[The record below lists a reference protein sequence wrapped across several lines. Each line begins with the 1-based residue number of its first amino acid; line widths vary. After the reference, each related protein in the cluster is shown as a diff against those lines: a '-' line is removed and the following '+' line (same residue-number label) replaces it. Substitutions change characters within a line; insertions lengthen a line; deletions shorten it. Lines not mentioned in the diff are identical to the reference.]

1 MLHLKGSP
9 LDFGNLLV
17 ERGYISSRELE
28 DALALQRRSIVEG
41 IEPIPRLGEILIR
54 RGAVTEQQVADALA
68 AQNKKI
74 LACLTCKTQVNVEER
89 EDARAYK
96 CVRCGGEMREPEQ
109 VSSVSVIDTSVILVP
124 KDPVPREVE
133 AAAQDPARKMGKYV
147 LLEELGRGGAAIV
160 HRAWDTYLHQYVAL
174 KFLKAPPETADP
186 EALARY
192 ESHIRD
198 LLKEARNA
206 IRLRHPNI
214 VTVYDVGRLERHFFI
229 AMDCLN
235 GRTLLQLVREAREK
249 GKTSPFYDDPA
260 KFVMVM
266 RDIARAVHYAHTR
279 QVPVIHCDLK
289 PSNIFIDQT
298 WRPYVLDFGLAHEMQ
313 TEAASPSEAGVR
325 GTPAYMSPEQASGEP
340 DQIDARTDVYGL
352 GAILYELLTGQPP
365 FTGELL
371 DVLHRVVNAPPRPPT
386 EVLAS
391 IDIAGRKMV
400 APSTLEWI
408 TMKCLEK
415 SPDRRYQSASE
426 IAGELEHVLMSD
438 AHTVRLDGVARVTKH
453 GTSESGR
460 LLPTPPPVTIPEA
473 PARPVGKLPFYVAV
487 AGLIALSFWLLLRA
501 VPEGGESAFRRQIR
515 EVASKLDRLLAG
527 LQVEQ
532 AREVVRMP
540 GAEDWIAAHE
550 EGVEWVGELKERL
563 VSALAGK
570 SRYASPAFRLR
581 TGTLD
586 RVDVVHAD
594 SGRLVV
600 IAEGKTLDVPW
611 SVVHPTQV
619 RDMAFTLLGRDNP
632 ADRLGLAVYF
642 LKNGEKKEAREML
655 DSLQNTD
662 LESSARRF
670 RQKLDSTN

>member
-28 DALALQRRSIVEG
+28 DALALQRRSMVEG

-74 LACLTCKTQVNVEER
+74 LACQTCRTQVNVEER

-109 VSSVSVIDTSVILVP
+109 VASVSVIDTSVILVP
-124 KDPVPREVE
+124 RDPVPREVE
-133 AAAQDPARKMGKYV
+133 AAAQDPARKMGKYI

-192 ESHIRD
+192 ETHIRD

-235 GRTLLQLVREAREK
+235 GRTLLQLIRESREK

-313 TEAASPSEAGVR
+313 TEAASSAEAGVR
-325 GTPAYMSPEQASGEP
+325 GTPAYMSPEQASG
-340 DQIDARTDVYGL
+340 DQDLIDARTDVYGL

-386 EVLAS
+386 EVLKS

-415 SPDRRYQSASE
+415 SRDRRYQSASE

-453 GTSESGR
+453 GSSETGR
-460 LLPTPPPVTIPEA
+460 LLPTPPSVAVPDLP
-473 PARPVGKLPFYVAV
+473 PRPVGKLPFYVAV
-487 AGLIALSFWLLLRA
+487 AGLIALSFFLLLRGA
-501 VPEGGESAFRRQIR
+501 PDGGESGLRRQIR
-515 EVASKLDRLLAG
+515 EVASKLDRLVAD

-563 VSALAGK
+563 VSVLAGK
-570 SRYASPAFRLR
+570 ARYASPAFRLR
-581 TGTLD
+581 NGTLD
-586 RVDVVHAD
+586 RVEVVHAD

-600 IAEGKTLDVPW
+600 IAGGKTHDIPW

-619 RDMAFTLLGRDNP
+619 RDMAFTVLGRDNP

-655 DSLQNTD
+655 DSLQNTP
-662 LESSARRF
+662 LETSAKRF
-670 RQKLDSTN
+670 RQKLESN

>member
-1 MLHLKGSP
+1 MLSLIPKGIP
-9 LDFGNLLV
+9 VDFGNLLV
-17 ERGYISSRELE
+17 ERGFISSQELE
-28 DALALQRRSIVEG
+28 AALALQRRSIVEG

-68 AQNKKI
+68 AQNKVI
-74 LACLTCKTQVNVEER
+74 LACLTCHTQVNVEER

-96 CVRCGGEMREPEQ
+96 CVRCGGEMREPEK
-109 VSSVSVIDTSVILVP
+109 VSSVSVVDTSVILVP
-124 KDPVPREVE
+124 RDPVPREVE

-174 KFLKAPPETADP
+174 KFLKAPPETGEP

-235 GRTLLQLVREAREK
+235 GRTLLQLIRETKEK
-249 GKTSPFYDDPA
+249 GRVSPFYDDPP

-298 WRPYVLDFGLAHEMQ
+298 WRPYVLDFGLAREI
-313 TEAASPSEAGVR
+313 EAGTSAQDDPGVR
-325 GTPAYMSPEQASGEP
+325 GTPAYMAPEQATGEL

-352 GAILYELLTGQPP
+352 GAILYELLTGQAP

-371 DVLHRVVNAPPRPPT
+371 DVLHRVVNQPPKPPGQ
-386 EVLAS
+386 VLAA
-391 IDIAGRKMV
+391 AGKERRTV

-408 TMKCLEK
+408 TLKCLEK
-415 SPDRRYQSASE
+415 SKDRRYQSAAE

-438 AHTVRLDGVARVTKH
+438 AHTVRLDGVARVTKPA
-453 GTSESGR
+453 ESR
-460 LLPTPPPVTIPEA
+460 LLPTPPPVIVPESA
-473 PARPVGKLPFYVAV
+473 ARPVGRLPFYVAV
-487 AGLIALSFWLLLRA
+487 AGLIALSFFLLLRGGSQ
-501 VPEGGESAFRRQIR
+501 GGEASIR
-515 EVASKLDRLLAG
+515 HQMRDVGAKLDRLVAG

-550 EGVEWVGELKERL
+550 EGVEWVGDLKDRL

-570 SRYASPAFRLR
+570 SRYASPSFRLR
-581 TGTLD
+581 AGTLD
-586 RVDVVHAD
+586 GVEIVHAD
-594 SGRLVV
+594 SRRMVL
-600 IAEGKTLDVPW
+600 IAGGKTHDVPW
-611 SVVHPTQV
+611 SAVHPIQV
-619 RDMAFTLLGRDNP
+619 RDLAFTLLGRDHP
-632 ADRLGLAVYF
+632 ADRLGLAVY
-642 LKNGEKKEAREML
+642 LMKNGDKKEAREML

-670 RQKLDSTN
+670 KQKLDSSN

>member
-1 MLHLKGSP
+1 VLQLKGAP
-9 LDFGNLLV
+9 VDFGNLLV
-17 ERGYISSRELE
+17 ERGFISSRELE
-28 DALALQRRSIVEG
+28 EALALQRRSIVEG

-74 LACLTCKTQVNVEER
+74 LACQTCRTQVNVEER

-124 KDPVPREVE
+124 RDPVPREVE
-133 AAAQDPARKMGKYV
+133 AAAQDPARKMGKYI

-192 ESHIRD
+192 ETHIRD

-235 GRTLLQLVREAREK
+235 GRTLLQLIREAREK
-249 GKTSPFYDDPA
+249 GKTSPFYDDPT

-313 TEAASPSEAGVR
+313 TEGSAAAEGGVR
-325 GTPAYMSPEQASGEP
+325 GTPAYMAPEQASGDS

-352 GAILYELLTGQPP
+352 GSILYELLTGQPP

-371 DVLHRVVNAPPRPPT
+371 DVLHRVVNAPPRTPS

-391 IDIAGRKMV
+391 GGVGRKMV

-408 TMKCLEK
+408 TLKCLEK
-415 SPDRRYQSASE
+415 SRDRRYQSASE

-438 AHTVRLDGVARVTKH
+438 AHTVKLDGVARVTKH
-453 GTSESGR
+453 GQTTSAQGK
-460 LLPTPPPVTIPEA
+460 LLPTPPAVTVPDA
-473 PARPVGKLPFYVAV
+473 PSRPVGKLPFYVAV
-487 AGLIALSFWLLLRA
+487 AGLVALTLFLLFRGM
-501 VPEGGESAFRRQIR
+501 PEGGEAALRRQIR
-515 EVASKLDRLLAG
+515 EVGAKLDRLVAG
-527 LQVEQ
+527 LQIEQ

-540 GAEDWIAAHE
+540 GAEDWMGPHE
-550 EGVEWVGELKERL
+550 EGVEWVGDLKTRL
-563 VSALAGK
+563 LEGLKGK
-570 SRYASPAFRLR
+570 DSYTAPAFRLR
-581 TGTLD
+581 NGTLD
-586 RVDVVHAD
+586 RVVVVHAD
-594 SGRLVV
+594 PERLVV
-600 IAEGKTLDVPW
+600 IASGKTHDVPW
-611 SVVHPTQV
+611 SAVHPTQF
-619 RDMAFTLLGRDNP
+619 RDMAFMILGRDNP

-642 LKNGEKKEAREML
+642 MKNGEKKDAREL
-655 DSLQNTD
+655 LESLRNTD
-662 LESSARRF
+662 LESRARRF
-670 RQKLDSTN
+670 LQKLDNP